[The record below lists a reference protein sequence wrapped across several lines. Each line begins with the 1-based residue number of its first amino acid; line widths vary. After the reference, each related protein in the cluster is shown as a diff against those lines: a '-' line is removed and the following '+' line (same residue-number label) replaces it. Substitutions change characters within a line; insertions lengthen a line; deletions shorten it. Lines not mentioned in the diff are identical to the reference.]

1 MDFKMEMRSRQLAR
15 EKVMQ
20 ELLIDRDCMVDRI
33 KSHRWGNRF
42 YRDITKEADSDGPP
56 PTKDPELWTWPRVE
70 SGVEDHTDDLAK
82 SLCDLDD
89 DWSGIVKMVF
99 LMLDCYH
106 GAHGYISIT
115 PDTINTDPRHVV
127 RTAAM
132 HNKGLGYVL
141 LLTLD
146 RDGLAVLQ
154 KQLRSRWL
162 TDLLTGIRTT
172 ALLLDPTG
180 EHRNADVL
188 FQSESVSDPLGQI
201 LAIIDRM
208 LGSLDGWT
216 RETLRHETF
225 CFDGRVLSTEAVT
238 EIERL
243 LSWLCRCLGQSRRE
257 EWVDEEMQKAAG
269 HLIVVRA
276 A

>member
-1 MDFKMEMRSRQLAR
+1 MEKRSRQLAR
-15 EKVMQ
+15 EEVTQKI
-20 ELLIDRDCMVDRI
+20 LIKRDCMVDRI
-33 KSHRWGNRF
+33 GSYRWGNRF

-70 SGVEDHTDDLAK
+70 SGVENHTDDVAK

-89 DWSGIVKMVF
+89 DWSGIVQMVF

-115 PDTINTDPRHVV
+115 PDRINTDPRHVV
-127 RTAAM
+127 ISEVAR
-132 HNKGLGYVL
+132 NKSMGHDLISS
-141 LLTLD
+141 LD
-146 RDGLAVLQ
+146 RDGLALLQ
-154 KQLRSRWL
+154 KQLDSPWL
-162 TDLLTGIRTT
+162 TDLLARIRTT

-180 EHRNADVL
+180 AHRNADVL

-225 CFDGRVLSTEAVT
+225 CFEGRVLGTEAVT

-257 EWVDEEMQKAAG
+257 EWVDEEKQRAAG